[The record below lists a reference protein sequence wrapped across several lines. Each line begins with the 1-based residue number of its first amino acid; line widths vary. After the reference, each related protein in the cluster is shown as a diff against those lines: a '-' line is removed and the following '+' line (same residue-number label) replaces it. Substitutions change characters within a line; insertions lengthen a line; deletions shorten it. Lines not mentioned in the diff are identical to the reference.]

1 MATFLFECQFSVTF
15 ECLCDHKD
23 VDTSNYA
30 SPDEYK
36 EFWRMIDEY
45 QKYDD
50 YSPLAWEEF
59 EEAFNSVA
67 KELFVPK
74 QKEFKMQT
82 YDDKVCP
89 PC

>member
-1 MATFLFECQFSVTF
+1 
-15 ECLCDHKD
+15 
-23 VDTSNYA
+23 
-30 SPDEYK
+30 
-36 EFWRMIDEY
+36 MIDEY

-74 QKEFKMQT
+74 QKEFKMQKNMT
-82 YDDKVCP
+82 TRYVLLVKYASYQLMFISDTQFASALV
-89 PC
+89 

>member
-23 VDTSNYA
+23 VDR
-30 SPDEYK
+30 
-36 EFWRMIDEY
+36 RMIDEY